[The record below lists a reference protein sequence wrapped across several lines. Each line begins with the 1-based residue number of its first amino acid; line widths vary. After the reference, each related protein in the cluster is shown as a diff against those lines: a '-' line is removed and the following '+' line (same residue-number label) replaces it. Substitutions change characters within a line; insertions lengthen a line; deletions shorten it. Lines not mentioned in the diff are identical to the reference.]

1 MGCLVE
7 RLWNIGSYGTLHKGD
22 PKLLPKSDSY
32 AINIIVCIGVLP
44 PLKNTPALFLTMPR
58 LNLQTVQASPPFWA
72 TPRLYWF
79 FVKHPPKNRIF
90 QWNPKYVLSCPLPLL
105 ENLVGGSP
113 SPHPPHSRKEKG
125 GGVHTMDIL
134 TTTSKENNRYSVGL
148 LRKEYASTLPNNR
161 ALAISRMISLKKKF
175 GRQPEL
181 HTQGSK

>member
-58 LNLQTVQASPPFWA
+58 LNLQTVQAPPPFWA

-90 QWNPKYVLSCPLPLL
+90 Q
-105 ENLVGGSP
+105 
-113 SPHPPHSRKEKG
+113 
-125 GGVHTMDIL
+125 
-134 TTTSKENNRYSVGL
+134 
-148 LRKEYASTLPNNR
+148 
-161 ALAISRMISLKKKF
+161 
-175 GRQPEL
+175 
-181 HTQGSK
+181 

>member
-1 MGCLVE
+1 MPPPPFRKFG
-7 RLWNIGSYGTLHKGD
+7 RRFT
-22 PKLLPKSDSY
+22 
-32 AINIIVCIGVLP
+32 LP
-44 PLKNTPALFLTMPR
+44 P
-58 LNLQTVQASPPFWA
+58 SP
-72 TPRLYWF
+72 TQQ
-79 FVKHPPKNRIF
+79 KG
-90 QWNPKYVLSCPLPLL
+90 
-105 ENLVGGSP
+105 E
-113 SPHPPHSRKEKG
+113 G

>member
-1 MGCLVE
+1 MPPPPFRKFG
-7 RLWNIGSYGTLHKGD
+7 RRFT
-22 PKLLPKSDSY
+22 
-32 AINIIVCIGVLP
+32 LP
-44 PLKNTPALFLTMPR
+44 P
-58 LNLQTVQASPPFWA
+58 SP
-72 TPRLYWF
+72 TQQ
-79 FVKHPPKNRIF
+79 KG
-90 QWNPKYVLSCPLPLL
+90 
-105 ENLVGGSP
+105 EG
-113 SPHPPHSRKEKG
+113 G